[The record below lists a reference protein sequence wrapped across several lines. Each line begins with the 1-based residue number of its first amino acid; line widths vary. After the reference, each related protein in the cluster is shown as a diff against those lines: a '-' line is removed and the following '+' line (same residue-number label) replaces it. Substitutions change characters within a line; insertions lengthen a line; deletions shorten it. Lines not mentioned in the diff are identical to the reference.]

1 MPCVTTIQGGL
12 AVARS
17 LRAGIGGHQQAE
29 EPPGMAPDGLNTVLG
44 PIRLRSPLVAASGT
58 VGSVWEWA
66 EVADVRVY
74 GAAVAKSVA
83 PVEWPGRPAPRLAP
97 DRSRD
102 AERHRNPESRAS
114 RHWVETMA
122 PILAHLDVPVW
133 GSAVGSSPEE
143 FALVAKGL
151 VTAGIEVVEVN
162 LSCPNLEDGRMF
174 ALDAGRSRESRGG
187 GGRIRGRL
195 WLGPSS
201 PRTPSRSSRWL
212 EACLAGGADF
222 LTLTNTALGFG
233 ISVDDRRPLLSGGV
247 GGYSGP
253 GLKPLSMRCV
263 YEVATAIPGAPIV
276 GCGGITTG
284 RDVVE
289 YLLAGASA
297 VGLWE
302 PCTSPSRVPAPASCA
317 SWRAR

>member
-1 MPCVTTIQGGL
+1 
-12 AVARS
+12 
-17 LRAGIGGHQQAE
+17 
-29 EPPGMAPDGLNTVLG
+29 MASDDLSTNLG
-44 PIRLRSPLVAASGT
+44 PLHLRSPLVAASGT

-66 EVADVRVY
+66 EVADVSVY

-97 DRSRD
+97 TGTGMLNGIGIQNPGI
-102 AERHRNPESRAS
+102 ER
-114 RHWVETMA
+114 WVETMR
-122 PILAHLDVPVW
+122 PILGRLEVPVW

-174 ALDAGRSRESRGG
+174 ALDADRSREVVAAVVATGEVIVG
-187 GGRIRGRL
+187 AKL
-195 WLGPSS
+195 S
-201 PRTPSRSSRWL
+201 PNADQIVGVA
-212 EACLAGGADF
+212 EACVEAGASF

-233 ISVDDRRPLLSGGV
+233 ISVADRRPLLSGGV

-253 GLKPLSMRCV
+253 GLKPLSLRCV
-263 YEVATAIPGAPIV
+263 YEVATAIPGIPIV
-276 GCGGITTG
+276 GCGGVTTG

-297 VGLWE
+297 VGLGTVHFSE
-302 PCTSPSRVPAPASCA
+302 P
-317 SWRAR
+317 RAGARILRELATEMRRLGVQAVAELVGAVRPW